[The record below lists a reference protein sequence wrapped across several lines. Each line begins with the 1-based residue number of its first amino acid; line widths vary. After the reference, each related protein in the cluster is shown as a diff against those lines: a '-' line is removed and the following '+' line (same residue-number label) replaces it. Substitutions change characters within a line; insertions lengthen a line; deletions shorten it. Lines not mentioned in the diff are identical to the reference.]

1 MLFTN
6 DQQSAISAIKKGRNV
21 MITGPGGTGKTTII
35 NHLKDVLMDPVRYL
49 GVTAMTG
56 AAAVLIGGTTL
67 HSYLGIGLGKD
78 SEDDLVNKINGR
90 EKLKRK
96 WRDTKI
102 LVVDE
107 VSMLPADLFDKLNR
121 IAKRVRKRSEPFGG
135 MQLVF
140 GGDFL
145 QLPCIKG
152 DFCFES
158 KAWKECGFE
167 IFHLTKIMRQSNKQF
182 QACLNRAR
190 FGEMTDEDFEY
201 ITQSVPT
208 KEKISAMEIKPTR
221 ILCENVDVNEINQAK
236 LQQLPAEEIHKY
248 KYKIEYNLD
257 NYEPRVHQFMFKDIT
272 KLCNAQPKLSLSVG
286 AQVMLLVNID
296 VTGGLVNGSRGVVT
310 RFIECKTL
318 NSKEEEKIQHR
329 PVVRFSN
336 GAEMVMSRHGY
347 EVKDG
352 KYLVATIFQ
361 IPLKLAYAITVHK
374 SQGMTLDSAIINL
387 KGVFEY
393 GQAYVALSRV
403 KDINNLFLKNVTK
416 ATFKAHPKALEFYHQ
431 LEEQESNYP
440 DNPEVEL

>member
-1 MLFTN
+1 
-6 DQQSAISAIKKGRNV
+6 
-21 MITGPGGTGKTTII
+21 
-35 NHLKDVLMDPVRYL
+35 
-49 GVTAMTG
+49 
-56 AAAVLIGGTTL
+56 
-67 HSYLGIGLGKD
+67 
-78 SEDDLVNKINGR
+78 
-90 EKLKRK
+90 
-96 WRDTKI
+96 
-102 LVVDE
+102 
-107 VSMLPADLFDKLNR
+107 
-121 IAKRVRKRSEPFGG
+121 
-135 MQLVF
+135 
-140 GGDFL
+140 
-145 QLPCIKG
+145 
-152 DFCFES
+152 
-158 KAWKECGFE
+158 
-167 IFHLTKIMRQSNKQF
+167 
-182 QACLNRAR
+182 
-190 FGEMTDEDFEY
+190 
-201 ITQSVPT
+201 
-208 KEKISAMEIKPTR
+208 
-221 ILCENVDVNEINQAK
+221 
-236 LQQLPAEEIHKY
+236 
-248 KYKIEYNLD
+248 
-257 NYEPRVHQFMFKDIT
+257 
-272 KLCNAQPKLSLSVG
+272 
-286 AQVMLLVNID
+286 MLLVNID